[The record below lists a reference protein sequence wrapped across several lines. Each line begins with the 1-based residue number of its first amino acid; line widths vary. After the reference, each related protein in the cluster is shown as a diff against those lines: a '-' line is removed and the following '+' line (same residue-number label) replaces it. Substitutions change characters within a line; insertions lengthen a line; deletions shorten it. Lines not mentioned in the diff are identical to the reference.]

1 MALPPLAAPT
11 TRVGKAVLAC
21 ALSSVC
27 VGFILSSHIYGPQ
40 AEDGAPTSAVTPS
53 RMHDADA
60 LRASRPEAASNAGAP
75 LNDAPSAPMPNA
87 QQAPAPS
94 AATLATVNSQP
105 ASPTGLHAESAIIDS
120 SFAEAMQRLG
130 VDARLTALIARSF
143 AGQIDFRRDLRR
155 GDRVG
160 LVVRPAS
167 AAQATANEPLAVRVS
182 HGHTHYD
189 LFLHRDLKGKP
200 FYYTA
205 NGMPD
210 KASFSRYPLDFTR
223 VSSNFAARRLDPVTH
238 RWQSHDGVDLAA
250 PVGTPVHATARGRI
264 SYIGWE
270 KGYGRF
276 IVIDNMPPYQ
286 TAFAHLSR
294 FAKGL
299 HRGSHVRRGQLIGYV
314 GESGWAT
321 GPHLHYEVRVSHVA
335 RNPLTVTLPNHSR
348 LHSKERRRFAQRA
361 KRLAAL
367 MSAG

>member
-1 MALPPLAAPT
+1 MALPPLAVPT
-11 TRVGKAVLAC
+11 TRIGKAVLVC
-21 ALSSVC
+21 ALSSAC
-27 VGFILSSHIYGPQ
+27 VGFILSSLIYGSR
-40 AEDGAPTSAVTPS
+40 AEDDAPASTVTSSAV
-53 RMHDADA
+53 HDADA
-60 LRASRPEAASNAGAP
+60 VRASHSEAASNAGTI
-75 LNDAPSAPMPNA
+75 LNEAPSASVPRA
-87 QQAPAPS
+87 QQAPASS
-94 AATLATVNSQP
+94 AATPATVNSQP
-105 ASPTGLHAESAIIDS
+105 ASPASLHAESAVIDS

-130 VDARLTALIARSF
+130 VDAGLTALIASSF
-143 AGQIDFRRDLRR
+143 AGQIDFRRDLRK
-155 GDRVG
+155 GDQVG
-160 LVVRPAS
+160 LVMRPAS
-167 AAQATANEPLAVRVS
+167 GAQATQNEPLAVRVS
-182 HGHTHYD
+182 RGHTHYD

-205 NGMPD
+205 NGMSNKP
-210 KASFSRYPLDFTR
+210 SFSRYPLDFTR

-250 PVGTPVHATARGRI
+250 PVGTPVHATARGTI

-270 KGYGRF
+270 TGYGRF

-321 GPHLHYEVRVSHVA
+321 GPHLHYEVRVDHVA
-335 RNPLTVTLPNHSR
+335 RNPLTVMLPDNSR
-348 LHSKERRRFAQRA
+348 LHSNERKRFAQRA